1 MEIEVSQVG
10 RFTVAAPDGDLE
22 EGSRTKLQRTLEALI
37 AKGNTRLVV
46 DLRHV
51 AYIDSAVWGDLAAAA
66 TRGRAAGGDLRL
78 CAMSGELLTILT
90 MTRLS
95 SVVAVFPTRDA
106 AVVFEEKPAEEPSR
120 DLRAGSP
127 FRRAA
132 SAVTNVQ
139 QE

>member
-10 RFTVAAPDGDLE
+10 RFTVGAPDGDLD
-22 EGSRTKLQRTLEALI
+22 EGSRAELHRTLEALI
-37 AKGNTRLVV
+37 DKGNTRLVV
-46 DLRHV
+46 DLGRV
-51 AYIDSAVWGDLAAAA
+51 AYIDSAVWGDLAVAA
-66 TRGRAAGGDLRL
+66 TRARAAGGELRF

-95 SVVAVFPTRDA
+95 RLVAVFPTRED

-127 FRRAA
+127 FHRAA
-132 SAVTNVQ
+132 LAGNVQ

>member
-46 DLRHV
+46 DLGHV
-51 AYIDSAVWGDLAAAA
+51 AYIDSAVWGDLAVAA
-66 TRGRAAGGDLRL
+66 TRARAAGGELRL

-95 SVVAVFPTRDA
+95 SMVAVFPTRED
-106 AVVFEEKPAEEPSR
+106 AVVFAR
-120 DLRAGSP
+120 SP

-132 SAVTNVQ
+132 SAVPNVQ